1 MPKQIPVPI
10 QKLCTV
16 SIEAICR
23 VCENQQTSL
32 MDHEFNAGLNQV
44 VLTFADAP
52 TVETGTPKP
61 DPKSKKL
68 GDK

>member
-23 VCENQQTSL
+23 VCESQQTSL
-32 MDHEFNAGLNQV
+32 MGHEVNAELNQV

-52 TVETGTPKP
+52 TVQASTTKP
-61 DPKSKKL
+61 DQNSKKL
-68 GDK
+68 RDK